1 MVESVENVCVDIDF
15 NDVTSFVGIVSVV
28 SVNAS
33 PVVLS
38 VVVTVAGNS
47 VMDDESIV
55 ILVEGLF
62 CVSVWVID
70 VVQSPFATVV
80 V

>member
-1 MVESVENVCVDIDF
+1 MVESVERVSVDID
-15 NDVTSFVGIVSVV
+15 SFVGIVSVV

-33 PVVLS
+33 PVILS

-55 ILVEGLF
+55 EGLF
-62 CVSVWVID
+62 CVSVWVVD

>member
-1 MVESVENVCVDIDF
+1 MVESVEKVSVDI
-15 NDVTSFVGIVSVV
+15 NSFVGIVSIV

-33 PVVLS
+33 PVLLS

-62 CVSVWVID
+62 CVSVWVVD